1 MCLAGNV
8 ERMGKNRYV
17 YRVGGRKPEGKRP
30 LGRPR
35 HVWEDNIKVYV
46 TEIRV
51 GRHGLNSS
59 V

>member
-1 MCLAGNV
+1 M
-8 ERMGKNRYV
+8 
-17 YRVGGRKPEGKRP
+17 YRVGWGKPVGKRP

-35 HVWEDNIKVYV
+35 HVWKDNIKVYV

-51 GRHGLNSS
+51 GRHGLKLP